1 MHANDIIRN
10 ELGFNSVREFQ
21 RAWNLGKKLV
31 IDDILGPKTVAAAQ
45 LSWERHCAKK
55 GDLSE
60 HFSARELRCKCG
72 GELRGCKGIS
82 IHCSLLDSLEKMRAL
97 YYKNGL
103 HVVSGYRC
111 VLHNENINGAPRSQH
126 CNGLA
131 ADIPGI
137 VSFTVLKKRKWFSG
151 YGINS
156 NGRVVHVDRR
166 DLVGVVSR
174 EKPSHWYY

>member
-31 IDDILGPKTVAAAQ
+31 VDDILGPKTTSAAH
-45 LSWERHCAKK
+45 LSWERHCDKK

-60 HFSARELRCKCG
+60 HFTAKELRCKCG
-72 GELRGCKGIS
+72 GTLRGCKGIS
-82 IHCSLLDSLEKMRAL
+82 IHRGLLDSLEKMRAL
-97 YYKNGL
+97 YYKEGL

-111 VLHNENINGAPRSQH
+111 AMHNEDVNGAPGSQH
-126 CNGLA
+126 IKGLA